1 LDNNILIDTE
11 VAAAFRMIAEGEPKW
26 LYRLR
31 KDAWEYYLT
40 SPPPERTTN
49 VWRYTDPVEFVL
61 ENPEEQFDL
70 LPIITD
76 RSLQVLRQMSLD
88 HSAFGYNQ
96 SDLKTLTQMTPE
108 LESSGVIFKDLY
120 SAVRENRDLTEN
132 YLGKLIGP
140 DFGKFEALNMAL
152 WNNGLFLYI
161 PSNLG
166 IDKPIYLHRHPTGKN
181 TVQRLLVVIGE
192 NTQVT
197 IIDDYACHCLDKGN
211 LVNSAVELY
220 AGDSSNVRYVN
231 IQRFSA
237 DLNAYMTLRNQIGQN
252 TGLKSFFGS
261 VGGLVTKVNS
271 GTILTGR
278 GANSQMYGA
287 IFGNEKQ
294 HFDYHTMQHH
304 KSSDSF
310 SNLNFKVVLK
320 DKAMSAYTG
329 LIKIEKDT
337 VNCEAYQEN
346 RNLLLNPGTKAESI
360 PELEIL
366 TDQVRCT
373 HGATMGPI
381 DPEQIFY
388 LKCRGIEETEA
399 VRMIVSGFMESLLGQ
414 IPDDIAKILRD
425 VISVKLEGDTNGAGV
440 R

>member
-1 LDNNILIDTE
+1 MDNNILIDT
-11 VAAAFRMIAEGEPKW
+11 AIATPFREIATAEPSW

-31 KDAWEYYLT
+31 KEAWEYYLS

-49 VWRYTDPVEFVL
+49 VWRYTDPAEFAI

-70 LPIITD
+70 LPIISD
-76 RSLQVLRQMSLD
+76 RLPREVRQMNPD

-96 SDLKTLTQMTPE
+96 NDLKTLTQMIPE

-120 SAVRENRDLTEN
+120 SAIQEYPDLTEN
-132 YLGKLIGP
+132 YLGKLIGA

-161 PSNLG
+161 PSNLV

-181 TVQRLLVVIGE
+181 TFQRILVIIGE
-192 NTQVT
+192 NAQAT
-197 IIDDYACHCLDKGN
+197 IIDDYACQFLGKAA

-231 IQRFSA
+231 IQRLSA
-237 DLNAYMTLRNQIGQN
+237 DLNTYMTLRNQIGQN
-252 TGLKSFFGS
+252 ANLKSFFGS

-304 KSSDSF
+304 KSSESF

-381 DPEQIFY
+381 DPEQVFY
-388 LKCRGIEETEA
+388 LKCRGIGETEA
-399 VRMIVSGFMESLLGQ
+399 VRMIVSGFMESLLSQ
-414 IPDDIAKILRD
+414 IPDDIAKILRE
-425 VISVKLEGDTNGAGV
+425 VILVKLEGDTNGAGV